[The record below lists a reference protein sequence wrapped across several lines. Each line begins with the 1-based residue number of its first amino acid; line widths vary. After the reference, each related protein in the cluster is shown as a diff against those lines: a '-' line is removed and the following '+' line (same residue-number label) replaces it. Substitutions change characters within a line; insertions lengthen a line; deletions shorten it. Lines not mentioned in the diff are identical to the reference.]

1 MPCRRHGG
9 TVRKRADQRG
19 QEEKK
24 GGNDEKE
31 EAGDLGEICMVRKQ
45 KLRPPRQ
52 LLA

>member
-9 TVRKRADQRG
+9 TARKRADQRG
-19 QEEKK
+19 QEEK